1 MDLHFLSGRD
11 IKRNGERREWC
22 EWGGVG
28 EVVWEGWCGRNDEG
42 GVRVGWCRSGGGS
55 GWLGEVVW
63 GGDVE
68 EMMSVM

>member
-42 GVRVGWCRSGGGS
+42 GVGVVVGVGG
-55 GWLGEVVW
+55 
-63 GGDVE
+63 
-68 EMMSVM
+68 